1 MPTEVRGAAN
11 KIEHSNRTDGTGV
24 VTVTPNSPANFIL
37 IDNTH
42 ATQNV
47 LVSFD
52 AGTTFKTIKPGVT
65 LTLDVSQLK
74 SYQIKGSAAGTT
86 SEALHGLED

>member
-11 KIEHSNRTDGTGV
+11 SIEHSNRTDGTSP
-24 VTVTPNSPANFIL
+24 VTVTPASPANFIL
-37 IDNTH
+37 VSNTH

-47 LVSFD
+47 LISFD
-52 AGTTFKTIKPGVT
+52 AGTTFFTIKAGLSLAV
-65 LTLDVSQLK
+65 DVSQLK

-86 SEALHGLED
+86 SEALHGLES